1 MKKIETLSRLSQ
13 AGVVAVLRAESED
26 LAEKMVHAIVK
37 GGFQAIELTFSTP
50 NVEQVLKS
58 LKKTLPNTLLG
69 VGTVLDAISARIAI
83 LAGADFIVSP
93 AFDEETARLCNLYQV
108 PYLPGCVTM
117 TEVTTA
123 LQAGVD
129 IIKLFPGSLVGPA
142 YIKALKAPLPQ
153 VNVMPTGGVNVEN
166 MNEWLEAGAVAVG
179 VGGALSQVKDNN
191 FDLLTLEAKK
201 YIDELHRIRGE
212 INE

>member
-26 LAEKMVHAIVK
+26 LAEKMVHAIIK

-58 LKKTLPNTLLG
+58 LKKTLPDTLLG

-179 VGGALSQVKDNN
+179 VGGALSQVKDND